1 MTMNYPLFAAISFA
15 AYTYIRFGISKE
27 TAWRAEV
34 FGHSGRSAK
43 EKVIKLLEQKSSSGL
58 RARLDRIGV
67 PLRSYLQTGAL
78 MMFAFSS
85 LLGLSGRSI
94 LWAMVG
100 AGLAYGIHFLRY
112 YAAHHNWREEMLS
125 EIGNL
130 ASLLKI
136 RLIVGDTVSQAIPAI
151 LPILRGTMAVA
162 WTNLVTEISAG
173 VPLPEAL
180 DRLADKVGDRDM
192 SAVLMKLKTYHRE
205 GVPLD
210 NAGKPDPFGDM
221 AAKIE
226 RSSAKRIKYFTKR
239 LTGPLTLITGVG
251 FITCTLWLIPYF
263 WQIISS
269 SLSQI

>member
-1 MTMNYPLFAAISFA
+1 MSYPLWAALSFT

-27 TAWRAEV
+27 AAWRAEV
-34 FGHSGRSAK
+34 FGHSGRSFR
-43 EKVIKLLEQKSSSGL
+43 EKMIKWMEHKSSSGL

-67 PLRSYLQTGAL
+67 PLRTYLQTGAL
-78 MMFAFSS
+78 MMFAFSV
-85 LLGLSGRSI
+85 LLGIAGASI
-94 LWAMVG
+94 IWGIVG
-100 AGLAYGIHFLRY
+100 AGLAYGIHFMRY
-112 YAAHHNWREEMLS
+112 YAAHHNWREELLS

-151 LPILRGTMAVA
+151 LPILHGVMMVA
-162 WTNLVTEISAG
+162 WTNLVTEIAAG
-173 VPLPEAL
+173 VPIPEAL
-180 DRLADKVGDRDM
+180 DRLADKVSDRDM
-192 SAVLMKLKTYHRE
+192 SAVLLKLKTYHRE

-210 NAGKPDPFGDM
+210 NKGNPDPFGDM

-251 FITCTLWLIPYF
+251 FLTCTLWLIPYF

-269 SLSQI
+269 SLSQM